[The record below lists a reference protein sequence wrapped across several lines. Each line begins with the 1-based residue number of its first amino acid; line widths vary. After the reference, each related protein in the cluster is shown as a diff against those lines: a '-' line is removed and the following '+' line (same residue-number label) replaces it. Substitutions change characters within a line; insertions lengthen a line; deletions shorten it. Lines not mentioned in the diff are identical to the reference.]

1 MKKIIEDFIY
11 DLEQKLSEPLP
22 GEAAQLKLEPPTRR
36 NYNLDPVSANAKLS
50 SVLILFFPENG
61 KIKLTLIQRP
71 EYDGVHSGQI
81 AFPGGKMEDF
91 DKSLM
96 ETALRETFEEI
107 GVLPE
112 TIKIIGKLS
121 QLYIPP
127 SNFLVEPFVGF
138 VYKMPDF
145 KAEPAEVSE
154 IVMVDLDDLLNESS
168 FQFKE
173 INTRGF
179 NKEVPCYFVNKKII
193 WGATSMIIS
202 ELLEVIKQ
210 KQPEK

>member
-1 MKKIIEDFIY
+1 MKKIIAEFIY
-11 DLEQKLSEPLP
+11 DLEQKLTEQLP
-22 GEAAQLKLEPPTRR
+22 GKAAQLKLEPPTRR
-36 NYNLDPVSANAKLS
+36 NYNTDPENANAKLS

-61 KIKLTLIQRP
+61 RIKLALIQRP

-81 AFPGGKMEDF
+81 AFPGGKKEEA

-112 TIKIIGKLS
+112 KVKIIGKLS

-138 VYKMPDF
+138 AAEMPDF
-145 KAEPAEVSE
+145 KADPTEVSE
-154 IVMVDLDDLLNESS
+154 IVIVDLDDLLDESS

-173 INTRGF
+173 ITTRGF
-179 NKEVPCYFVNKKII
+179 NKEVPCYFVSGKIV

-202 ELLEVIKQ
+202 ELIDVIKQ
-210 KQPEK
+210 KQPAK